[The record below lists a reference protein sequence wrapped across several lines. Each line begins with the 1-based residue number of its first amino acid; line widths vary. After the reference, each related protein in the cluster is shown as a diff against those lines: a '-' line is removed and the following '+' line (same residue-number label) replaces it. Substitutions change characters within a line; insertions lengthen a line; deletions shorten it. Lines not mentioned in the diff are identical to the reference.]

1 MVIGNTHGY
10 DTDRLVAR
18 PSPVGERRMSDLSDD
33 ELLALLRSDESRNYG
48 FNLLVRQYQRRLYG
62 FVRRMVTDHD
72 EAQDVL
78 QNTFIKA
85 FNGIGGFKGGS
96 KIYSWLYR
104 IAHNECLDHLR
115 RMRRGLFVNSDTV
128 MDRLTTTLDGSEHFS
143 GDAIAKKLQMAVMRL
158 PEKQRAVFTMKYFEE
173 MKYEEMSEIT
183 GTSVG
188 ALKSSYHIAVKKI
201 EEWLRSDQTK

>member
-1 MVIGNTHGY
+1 
-10 DTDRLVAR
+10 
-18 PSPVGERRMSDLSDD
+18 MSELGDD
-33 ELLALLRSDESRNYG
+33 ELLALLRSAESRNYG

-62 FVRRMVTDHD
+62 FVRRMITDHD
-72 EAQDVL
+72 ETQDVL

-85 FNGIGGFKGGS
+85 FNGIDGFKGGS

-104 IAHNECLDHLR
+104 IAHNESLDHLR
-115 RMRRGLFVNSDTV
+115 RMRRGLFVSEESV
-128 MDRLTTTLDGSEHFS
+128 IERLTTTLDSSEHFS
-143 GDAIAKKLQMAVMRL
+143 GDAIERKLQKAVMSL
-158 PEKQRAVFTMKYFEE
+158 PEKQRAVFTMKYFQE

-201 EEWLRSDQTK
+201 EDRLRADQTK